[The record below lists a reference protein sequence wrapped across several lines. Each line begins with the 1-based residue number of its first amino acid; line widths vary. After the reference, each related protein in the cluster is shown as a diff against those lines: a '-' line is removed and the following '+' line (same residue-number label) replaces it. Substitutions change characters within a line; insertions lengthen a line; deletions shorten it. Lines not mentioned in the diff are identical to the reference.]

1 MKQIAV
7 VSYQEDVDVS
17 KGMAELIAKYPK
29 AKVLIPVERYNI
41 FAKSVLQVVLAN
53 DMKFHLFISDES
65 EGIDDAV
72 IKAEDITFCSNPN
85 REVMRQVRPYD
96 VLALVWDDSTDA
108 HIALH
113 TLEDFGLESWDI
125 SDGLD
130 MIEIDHADET
140 AEELMD
146 AVQDSM
152 AAFIENLSA
161 YVVTTVLD
169 ALTQSVNEHI
179 DSIEHQK
186 DISPFDDE
194 E

>member
-7 VSYQEDVDVS
+7 VSYQDDVDVS
-17 KGMAELIAKYPK
+17 LGLAELIAKYPK
-29 AKVLIPVERYNI
+29 AKVLFPMQRVSTFTKSALPVILNN
-41 FAKSVLQVVLAN
+41 AQQ
-53 DMKFHLFISDES
+53 FHLYMSDEC
-65 EGIDDAV
+65 EGLDATV
-72 IKAEDITFCSNPN
+72 HSDNITFCSNPN
-85 REVMRQVRPYD
+85 KEVMRQVRPYD

-125 SDGLD
+125 SQGLD
-130 MIEIDHADET
+130 IIEIDHAEET

-152 AAFIENLSA
+152 AVFIENLSA

-169 ALTQSVNEHI
+169 ALTQSVNDHI
-179 DSIEHQK
+179 DSIDRLK
-186 DISPFDDE
+186 DITPFDDE